1 MRRFL
6 LLVVVLGLFSA
17 PPHANA
23 DGPVGSITEVKGH
36 AVVKRQ
42 GQQLD
47 ATPSIQI
54 LRSDEIAND
63 AGSGAPG

>member
-1 MRRFL
+1 
-6 LLVVVLGLFSA
+6 VVVLGLFSA